1 MKQVRSRGGRSARQP
16 RLESRT
22 RGSNREVVLQIEV
35 SGPTDPIMRRLHADR
50 EEKRVTR
57 GNVTNPEQ
65 DGLTPHS
72 PIREDSKG

>member
-1 MKQVRSRGGRSARQP
+1 M
-16 RLESRT
+16 
-22 RGSNREVVLQIEV
+22 LQIEV

-72 PIREDSKG
+72 PIREDSKRLWPCTCGAARMLTVSIPAICLF

>member
-1 MKQVRSRGGRSARQP
+1 
-16 RLESRT
+16 
-22 RGSNREVVLQIEV
+22 V

-72 PIREDSKG
+72 PIREDS